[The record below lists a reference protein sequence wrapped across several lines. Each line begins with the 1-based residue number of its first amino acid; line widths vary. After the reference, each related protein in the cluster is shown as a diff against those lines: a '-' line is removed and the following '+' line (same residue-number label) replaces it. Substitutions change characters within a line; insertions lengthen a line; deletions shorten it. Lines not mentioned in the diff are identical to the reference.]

1 MDIKVIKKDGLE
13 EDYDFNKIRTA
24 VGKSARRA
32 CVELDDEDYVGLES
46 HFRKKLRGMESVSVA
61 KLHDY
66 VESILLKRFPEV
78 GNSYKEYRDFKKNAA
93 DALDDL
99 YQQSKD
105 TLYIGDRENANFN
118 SSLTSTKGSLMGG
131 YLRKQIYKD
140 YYMTKEEKE
149 ATKEGYI
156 YIHDQNNLFLGCH
169 NCMTGD
175 SWVTVKADGIGTK
188 TVQLDDFDD
197 LFDAGY
203 GLTDTRDRD
212 IEVRSKSGF
221 VKLNGISRRKASD
234 FENIFTITT
243 EFGTHLRCT
252 AEHIIPVYK
261 KNSDEYKEIKAK
273 DIREGDSLILDIKN
287 YTYLNEK
294 SIPSAPKELQKSAFI
309 TDTIGI
315 ERWIYAQYG
324 YSILDAMDKAGIENL
339 NTVEDYL
346 KLKKVFPIPYFVEN
360 ELQLSFNSGKK
371 FHYNI
376 TNIYEF
382 ALEGGWYLTNGKP
395 KSDKYPVEILD
406 IYFHEKIPSFVYDGS
421 MTTKYAFLYG
431 CFENFM
437 NRRDIQHLWGH
448 RNININKDFYSI
460 IKSLK
465 IGGSVTETIRYTDET
480 GAERILYTFRIL
492 DKRNH
497 LALMNSCISAYNAS
511 RYFKETEPERIR
523 TKVISITKT
532 HENCDVYDLE
542 TGDHYF
548 ICNGYVVHNC
558 LSSDSMITLR
568 VDGVIKYVRFQDM
581 ELEYGITDFSEKN
594 IEILSKSGFVKLYGV
609 SKRKLKTEE
618 NEELFKMI
626 TNYGT
631 SLRATANHRVP
642 VVRDGIELLLN
653 VSDICVGDELIE
665 NKYTVTDDNG
675 IVNFLE
681 ELKEYEDELVI
692 RNIDKLNSYL
702 GSERFVSDDFISVAE
717 YKKLKEEKEI
727 PQDIENELLIGL
739 IKSDA
744 CLPLRIPVTPN
755 LSYVF
760 GCMFGDGS
768 IRKRNAHYSS
778 VFCNTRDDVI
788 ESVGDNIKECFGDV
802 LQMSKTIGGTSPCTI
817 LRFKNSLLSRWLYKY
832 KTFSDDMS
840 IPSFIMSGNENVKWA
855 FVDGY
860 TVTDGNIGKNQIR
873 WNTVCKT
880 FAVEFLNLLISL
892 GISPTVSLDNKP
904 STKNRKPFSTVRI
917 SNQYDVRNCVSHMS
931 NYKTYDFVGWNFGSN
946 IRKKSKIKE
955 IVRYT
960 DNTDVYDVQ
969 TEDGLLICDGFL
981 CHNCMLFD
989 IQSVLKGGFKM
1000 ADIEYTEPKTF
1011 LSACQVIGD
1020 ITLSA
1025 TAAQY
1030 GGFTLAEI
1038 DKVLVPYARK
1048 SILKHLR
1055 DARRWKIKDREAYAC
1070 DRVREEMRQGLQSL
1084 EVKLNTITSSRGDT
1098 AFVTFSFGCVDGK
1111 KKLDNYLQREICKQ
1125 ILETRYNGQGKNGI
1139 HVVFPKLVYIY
1150 SKEQH
1155 KNKDQQEL
1163 FDIGLKCTSKCMYP
1177 DFLSIDSGHAGEMYK
1192 LTGKV
1197 VSPMGC
1203 RSYLGEYFDDVSNDY
1218 HFVGRGNVGVVS
1230 LNLPMIW
1237 KKSDGKRFYKD
1248 LDYYLEL
1255 CHKFLQSRY
1264 QYISEMP
1271 CSTNPLCFCE
1281 GGVLN
1286 GHKKPYEKIGIDILK
1301 SFSASLGITA
1311 LNELNVLMEGKM
1323 LHESD
1328 QKQVTEVIDYILGHI
1343 KEWKNAE
1350 HLGYSIYATPAE
1362 SLCQT
1367 QVQQFRKKFGVIEG
1381 VSDREYFTNGFH
1393 MHVTADIT
1401 PYEKQDL
1408 EENLFHKIYGGHIQ
1422 YVKLDNPKNIEATR
1436 KIIERAME
1444 KGFYSGVNFT
1454 SVTCKDCG
1462 YHTDKEI
1469 TRCPVCDSMNMI
1481 WISRISGYL
1490 GIRSSTTQKED
1501 GSVVM
1506 TSRVNNGKAE
1516 EMRERI
1522 SM

>member
-13 EDYDFNKIRTA
+13 EDYDFQKIRTA

-149 ATKEGYI
+149 ATKDGYI

-175 SWVTVKADGIGTK
+175 SWITVKADGLGIK
-188 TVQLDDFDD
+188 TVQLDDLDS
-197 LFDAGY
+197 LFDVGY
-203 GLTDTRDRD
+203 GLTDVREGD
-212 IEVRSKSGF
+212 IEIWSKSGF
-221 VKLNGISRRKASD
+221 VKLNAVSRRKLSD
-234 FENIFTITT
+234 FENVFTITT
-243 EFGTHLRCT
+243 DFGTSLRCT

-261 KNSDEYKEIKAK
+261 KNTDEYKELKAK
-273 DIREGDSLILDIKN
+273 DIREGDRLILDLKKHD
-287 YTYLNEK
+287 YTVEK
-294 SIPSAPKELQKSAFI
+294 SIPSVPKDLQKSAYI
-309 TDTIGI
+309 VDTIGI

-324 YSILDAMDKAGIENL
+324 YSILDAMDRAGIENL

-346 KLKKVFPIPYFVEN
+346 KLKKVFQIPKFVEN
-360 ELQLSFNSGKK
+360 ELVLKFESGKT
-371 FHYNI
+371 FPYNI
-376 TNIYEF
+376 TNINEF
-382 ALEGGWYLTNGKP
+382 AIEGGWYLSNGTP
-395 KSDKYPVEILD
+395 KTGKYPEEILD
-406 IYFHEKIPSFVYDGS
+406 IYFHEKIPAFVYDGTS
-421 MTTKYAFLYG
+421 TIKYAFLYG
-431 CFENFM
+431 CFENFL
-437 NRRDIQHLWGH
+437 NRRDIQYLWGH
-448 RNININKDFYSI
+448 HNINIHKDFYAI

-465 IGGSVTETIRYTDET
+465 IGGSVTETIRYIDET
-480 GAERILYTFRIL
+480 GTERIIYTFRML

-511 RYFKETEPERIR
+511 RYFKEPEPERLT
-523 TKVISITKT
+523 TKVVSIEKT
-532 HENCDVYDLE
+532 HEKCDVYDLE
-542 TGDHYF
+542 TSDHYF
-548 ICNGYVVHNC
+548 ICNGYV
-558 LSSDSMITLR
+558 
-568 VDGVIKYVRFQDM
+568 
-581 ELEYGITDFSEKN
+581 
-594 IEILSKSGFVKLYGV
+594 
-609 SKRKLKTEE
+609 
-618 NEELFKMI
+618 
-626 TNYGT
+626 
-631 SLRATANHRVP
+631 
-642 VVRDGIELLLN
+642 
-653 VSDICVGDELIE
+653 
-665 NKYTVTDDNG
+665 
-675 IVNFLE
+675 
-681 ELKEYEDELVI
+681 
-692 RNIDKLNSYL
+692 
-702 GSERFVSDDFISVAE
+702 
-717 YKKLKEEKEI
+717 
-727 PQDIENELLIGL
+727 
-739 IKSDA
+739 
-744 CLPLRIPVTPN
+744 
-755 LSYVF
+755 
-760 GCMFGDGS
+760 
-768 IRKRNAHYSS
+768 
-778 VFCNTRDDVI
+778 
-788 ESVGDNIKECFGDV
+788 
-802 LQMSKTIGGTSPCTI
+802 
-817 LRFKNSLLSRWLYKY
+817 
-832 KTFSDDMS
+832 
-840 IPSFIMSGNENVKWA
+840 
-855 FVDGY
+855 
-860 TVTDGNIGKNQIR
+860 
-873 WNTVCKT
+873 
-880 FAVEFLNLLISL
+880 
-892 GISPTVSLDNKP
+892 
-904 STKNRKPFSTVRI
+904 
-917 SNQYDVRNCVSHMS
+917 
-931 NYKTYDFVGWNFGSN
+931 
-946 IRKKSKIKE
+946 
-955 IVRYT
+955 
-960 DNTDVYDVQ
+960 
-969 TEDGLLICDGFL
+969 

-989 IQSVLKGGFKM
+989 VQSVLKTGFKM

-1055 DARRWKIKDREAYAC
+1055 DARRWKIKDREGYAC
-1070 DRVREEMRQGLQSL
+1070 ERVREEMRQGLQSL

-1111 KKLDNYLQREICKQ
+1111 KKLNNYLQREICKQ
-1125 ILETRYNGQGKNGI
+1125 ILETRYNGQGRNGI
-1139 HVVFPKLVYIY
+1139 HVVFPKLVYLY

-1155 KNKDQQEL
+1155 NDPDQKEL
-1163 FDIGLKCTSKCMYP
+1163 FDIALKCTSKCMYP
-1177 DFLSIDSGHAGEMYK
+1177 DFLSLDNGHAGDMYK

-1237 KKSDGKRFYKD
+1237 KKSEGKRFYKD

-1255 CHKFLQSRY
+1255 CHRFLQSRY

-1286 GHKKPYEKIGIDILK
+1286 GHKKPYEKIGMDILK

-1328 QKQVTEVIDYILGHI
+1328 QKKVTEVIDYILARI
-1343 KEWKNAE
+1343 KEWKDAE

-1362 SLCQT
+1362 SLCMT
-1367 QVQQFRKKFGVIEG
+1367 QVQQFRKKFGVIGG

-1393 MHVTADIT
+1393 MHVSADIT

-1408 EENLFHKIYGGHIQ
+1408 EETLFHKIYGGHIQ

-1436 KIIERAME
+1436 KIIERAMD
-1444 KGFYSGVNFT
+1444 KGFYEGVNFT

-1481 WISRISGYL
+1481 WINRISGYL
-1490 GIRSSTTQKED
+1490 SYRTVVTDGVTSTRINK
-1501 GSVVM
+1501 
-1506 TSRVNNGKAE
+1506 GKLQE
-1516 EMRERI
+1516 IDQRK
-1522 SM
+1522 SC